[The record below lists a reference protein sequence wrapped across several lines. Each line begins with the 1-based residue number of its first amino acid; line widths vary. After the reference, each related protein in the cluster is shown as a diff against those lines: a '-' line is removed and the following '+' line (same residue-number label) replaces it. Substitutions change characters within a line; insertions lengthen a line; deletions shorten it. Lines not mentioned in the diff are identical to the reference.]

1 MRKTGDM
8 PKQVADKGCQY
19 ITALRGAGDRKR
31 SVALN
36 VANVKLQLTFPSI
49 CSSRGFPVSP
59 EWCYSPW
66 TWIKSGAG
74 LRGGSLISAVTSA
87 RVAFCSCSVK
97 HGFIFLRVE
106 EEVEGVGRGSPAA
119 PAGCRAPSDVH
130 CSESVVCA
138 HVKHRADAEAALLAL
153 INRAHTDLRA
163 PAGQRPVSLFCSA
176 K

>member
-1 MRKTGDM
+1 MYCKNVIPWGKRGTWQ
-8 PKQVADKGCQY
+8 KQVADKGCQC
-19 ITALRGAGDRKR
+19 ITALRGAGDGKR

-66 TWIKSGAG
+66 TWIKRGAG

-87 RVAFCSCSVK
+87 RVAFCSRSVK

-119 PAGCRAPSDVH
+119 PARLQGPFWCSLQWECSVCTCETPSRCWSCPTGFD
-130 CSESVVCA
+130 
-138 HVKHRADAEAALLAL
+138 
-153 INRAHTDLRA
+153 
-163 PAGQRPVSLFCSA
+163 
-176 K
+176 